1 MYWYDHGIVCLYA
14 CGAFDPV
21 IGNEYMDLLFG
32 AILLVVLVWSD
43 SRKKNNK
50 INKYRLKL

>member
-32 AILLVVLVWSD
+32 AILLVILVWSD

-50 INKYRLKL
+50 INKYRYK